1 MGILQGNCEQ
11 LLRGKETLIG
21 RTDPKSGIFVDVDLT
36 AVATAPK
43 VISRRHARIEQ
54 EGNRFYLTDLGSA
67 NGTKLNGR
75 RPLPNEKTPLWD
87 GDVIEFGRNAVQLI
101 FRTRREAEVNR

>member
-75 RPLPNEKTPLWD
+75 RPLPMRRHPSGMGMLLNSD
-87 GDVIEFGRNAVQLI
+87 GMRYS
-101 FRTRREAEVNR
+101 